1 MSADDRKPEWK
12 DDVFEQVSN
21 SWK

>member
-1 MSADDRKPEWK
+1 MSTDDRKPEWK